1 VETGQ
6 LKKAHTAQ
14 AETMTAKAI
23 QFDIITVFPQFFESP
38 FGFGILG
45 RAIAEDRV
53 RVRVHNLRDFTTDR
67 HKTVDDRPFGGGE
80 GMVLKPEPMFRA
92 VESLGIAAKNVR
104 DTKRERVVLLSA
116 QGKSFTQATAR
127 DLAHVERI
135 VFLCGRYEGV
145 DERVNDL
152 LADTEL
158 SIGDYVIS
166 GGELAAAVI
175 IDAVSRLLPGVLGNE
190 DSARYESFAAESA
203 PVSSGGAPNG
213 DVASE
218 RPQPR
223 STCDSGGLLDYP
235 HYTRPPEF
243 RGAEVPAVL
252 SSGNHE
258 DIRRWRRR
266 QSLSKTLQNRPD
278 LLVDASL
285 TEEDRALLEEM
296 RHDR

>member
-1 VETGQ
+1 
-6 LKKAHTAQ
+6 
-14 AETMTAKAI
+14 MTAKAI

-53 RVRVHNLRDFTTDR
+53 RVQVHNLRDFTMDR

-80 GMVLKPEPMFRA
+80 GMVLKPEPMYRA
-92 VESLGIAAKNVR
+92 VESLGIAEKSAR
-104 DTKRERVVLLSA
+104 DLKRERVVLLSA

-175 IDAVSRLLPGVLGNE
+175 VDAVSRLLPGVLGND
-190 DSARYESFAAESA
+190 DSTRYESFSAESA
-203 PVSSGGAPNG
+203 AQAPAVAPEG

-218 RPQPR
+218 RPRPR

-243 RGAEVPAVL
+243 RGAEVPVVL

-258 DIRRWRRR
+258 EIRRWRRR

-285 TEEDRALLEEM
+285 TEEDRTLLDEL
-296 RHDR
+296 RHEI

>member
-1 VETGQ
+1 
-6 LKKAHTAQ
+6 
-14 AETMTAKAI
+14 MTAKAI

-53 RVRVHNLRDFTTDR
+53 RVRVHNLRDFTSDR

-80 GMVLKPEPMFRA
+80 GMVLKPEPLFRA
-92 VESLGIAAKNVR
+92 VESLGVAEKSVR
-104 DTKRERVVLLSA
+104 DRTRERVVLLSA
-116 QGKSFTQATAR
+116 QGKSFTQAVAR
-127 DLAHVERI
+127 ELAQVERI

-175 IDAVSRLLPGVLGNE
+175 VDAVSRLLPGVLGNE
-190 DSARYESFAAESA
+190 DSARYESFSAESVPA
-203 PVSSGGAPNG
+203 SPAGAADEDVS
-213 DVASE
+213 SE
-218 RPQPR
+218 RPHPR

-278 LLVDASL
+278 LLVDAPL
-285 TEEDRALLEEM
+285 TEEDRTLLDEL
-296 RHDR
+296 RHEI

>member
-1 VETGQ
+1 METKR
-6 LKKAHTAQ
+6 LSTFTPQ
-14 AETMTAKAI
+14 AEIMTAKAI
-23 QFDIITVFPQFFESP
+23 QFDIITVFPQFFDSP

-53 RVRVHNLRDFTTDR
+53 RIRVHNLRDFTSDR

-80 GMVLKPEPMFRA
+80 GMVLKPEPLFRA
-92 VESLGIAAKNVR
+92 VESLGIAEKNGR
-104 DTKRERVVLLSA
+104 DLTRERVVLLSA
-116 QGKSFTQATAR
+116 QGKSFTQAIAR
-127 DLAHVERI
+127 DLAHIERI

-145 DERVNDL
+145 DERVNDR

-166 GGELAAAVI
+166 GGELAAAVM
-175 IDAVSRLLPGVLGNE
+175 IDAVTRLLPGVLGNE
-190 DSARYESFAAESA
+190 DSARYESFSGEPA
-203 PVSSGGAPNG
+203 PLRSSEVPDG
-213 DVASE
+213 DVSRE
-218 RPQPR
+218 SPPPR

-243 RGAEVPAVL
+243 RGAAVPPVL

-278 LLVDASL
+278 LLVDAPL
-285 TEEDRALLEEM
+285 TEEDRALLDEM

>member
-1 VETGQ
+1 
-6 LKKAHTAQ
+6 
-14 AETMTAKAI
+14 MTAKAI

-80 GMVLKPEPMFRA
+80 GMVLKPEPLFRA
-92 VESLGIAAKNVR
+92 VESLGIAKKSAR
-104 DTKRERVVLLSA
+104 DSARERVVLLSA
-116 QGKSFTQATAR
+116 QGKSFTQAVAR
-127 DLAHVERI
+127 DLAQVERI

-145 DERVNDL
+145 DERVNEL
-152 LADTEL
+152 LADMEV

-175 IDAVSRLLPGVLGNE
+175 VDAVSRLLPGVLGNE
-190 DSARYESFAAESA
+190 DSSRYESFSAEPA
-203 PVSSGGAPNG
+203 APNPAPAPQE
-213 DVASE
+213 DAASE
-218 RPQPR
+218 RPHPR

-266 QSLSKTLQNRPD
+266 QSLSKTLRNRPD
-278 LLVDASL
+278 LLADAPL
-285 TEEDRALLEEM
+285 TEEDRSLLDEL
-296 RHDR
+296 RHEA

>member
-1 VETGQ
+1 
-6 LKKAHTAQ
+6 
-14 AETMTAKAI
+14 MTAKAI
-23 QFDIITVFPQFFESP
+23 EFDIITVFPQFFESP
-38 FGFGILG
+38 FSFGILG

-92 VESLGIAAKNVR
+92 VESLGIAEKSVR
-104 DTKRERVVLLSA
+104 DSSRERVVLLSA
-116 QGKSFTQATAR
+116 QGKSFTQGVAR
-127 DLAHVERI
+127 DLARVERI

-175 IDAVSRLLPGVLGNE
+175 VDAVSRLLPGVLGNE
-190 DSARYESFAAESA
+190 DSTRYESFSAESA
-203 PVSSGGAPNG
+203 GLDPSDSRQR

-218 RPQPR
+218 RPYPQ

-258 DIRRWRRR
+258 EIRRWRRR

-278 LLVDASL
+278 LLVDAPL
-285 TEEDRALLEEM
+285 TEEDRALLDEL
-296 RHDR
+296 RHEA

>member
-1 VETGQ
+1 
-6 LKKAHTAQ
+6 
-14 AETMTAKAI
+14 MTAKAI

-53 RVRVHNLRDFTTDR
+53 RVRVHNLRDFTNDR

-92 VESLGIAAKNVR
+92 VESLGIAEKSVR
-104 DTKRERVVLLSA
+104 DLKRERVVLLSA
-116 QGKSFTQATAR
+116 QGKPFTQATAR
-127 DLAHVERI
+127 ELAHVERI

-152 LADTEL
+152 LADAEL

-175 IDAVSRLLPGVLGNE
+175 VDAVSRLLPGVLGNE
-190 DSARYESFAAESA
+190 DSSRYESFAVESA
-203 PVSSGGAPNG
+203 PANTAVAGDKDVSL
-213 DVASE
+213 E

-278 LLVDASL
+278 LLVDATL

-296 RHDR
+296 RHDS

>member
-1 VETGQ
+1 
-6 LKKAHTAQ
+6 
-14 AETMTAKAI
+14 MTAKAI

-38 FGFGILG
+38 FSFGILG

-92 VESLGIAAKNVR
+92 VESLGIAEKGLR
-104 DTKRERVVLLSA
+104 DSTRERVVLLSA
-116 QGKSFTQATAR
+116 QGKSFTQAVAR
-127 DLAHVERI
+127 DLARVERI

-145 DERVNDL
+145 DERVNEL

-175 IDAVSRLLPGVLGNE
+175 VDAVSRLLPGVLGNE
-190 DSARYESFAAESA
+190 DSARYESFSGESA
-203 PVSSGGAPNG
+203 ALDPAHAPER
-213 DVASE
+213 DVTFE
-218 RPQPR
+218 RPHPQ

-258 DIRRWRRR
+258 EIRRWRRR

-278 LLVDASL
+278 LLVDATL
-285 TEEDRALLEEM
+285 TEEDRALLDEM
-296 RHDR
+296 RHDT

>member
-1 VETGQ
+1 
-6 LKKAHTAQ
+6 
-14 AETMTAKAI
+14 MTTKTI
-23 QFDIITVFPQFFESP
+23 QFDIITVFPQFFDSP

-53 RVRVHNLRDFTTDR
+53 RVRVHNLRDFTSDR

-80 GMVLKPEPMFRA
+80 GMVLKPEPIFRA
-92 VESLGIAAKNVR
+92 VESLGITEKSVR
-104 DTKRERVVLLSA
+104 ELSRERVVLLSA
-116 QGKSFTQATAR
+116 QGRPFTQQMAR
-127 DLAHVERI
+127 DLAQVERI
-135 VFLCGRYEGV
+135 VILCGRYEGV

-152 LADTEL
+152 VADTEL

-175 IDAVSRLLPGVLGNE
+175 VDAVSRLLPGVLGNE
-190 DSARYESFAAESA
+190 DSARYESFSGQLAPARSAET
-203 PVSSGGAPNG
+203 PEGGVSC
-213 DVASE
+213 E
-218 RPQPR
+218 RPHPR

-258 DIRRWRRR
+258 EIRRWRRR

-278 LLVDASL
+278 LLTDAPL
-285 TEEDRALLEEM
+285 TEEDRALLDEM

>member
-1 VETGQ
+1 
-6 LKKAHTAQ
+6 
-14 AETMTAKAI
+14 
-23 QFDIITVFPQFFESP
+23 
-38 FGFGILG
+38 
-45 RAIAEDRV
+45 
-53 RVRVHNLRDFTTDR
+53 
-67 HKTVDDRPFGGGE
+67 
-80 GMVLKPEPMFRA
+80 MFRA
-92 VESLGIAAKNVR
+92 VESLGIAEKSAR
-104 DTKRERVVLLSA
+104 DTTRERVVLLSA

-127 DLAHVERI
+127 ELAQVERI

-152 LADTEL
+152 LADSEL

-175 IDAVSRLLPGVLGNE
+175 VDAVSRLLPGVLGNE
-190 DSARYESFAAESA
+190 DSARYESFAAESSA
-203 PVSSGGAPNG
+203 PVRVSTTPEGETPG
-213 DVASE
+213 D
-218 RPQPR
+218 RPPPR

-266 QSLSKTLQNRPD
+266 QSLAKTLQNRPD
-278 LLVDASL
+278 LLTDASL
-285 TEEDRALLEEM
+285 TEEDRAVLEKM
-296 RHDR
+296 RHGK

>member
-1 VETGQ
+1 
-6 LKKAHTAQ
+6 
-14 AETMTAKAI
+14 MTAKAI

-38 FGFGILG
+38 FSFGILG

-92 VESLGIAAKNVR
+92 VESLGIAEKGLR
-104 DTKRERVVLLSA
+104 DSTRERVVLLSA
-116 QGKSFTQATAR
+116 QGKSFTQAVAR
-127 DLAHVERI
+127 ELAQVERI

-145 DERVNDL
+145 DERVNEL

-175 IDAVSRLLPGVLGNE
+175 VDAVSRLLPGVLGNE
-190 DSARYESFAAESA
+190 DSTRYESFSGESA
-203 PVSSGGAPNG
+203 ALNPAHAPET
-213 DVASE
+213 DVTFD
-218 RPQPR
+218 RPHPR

-258 DIRRWRRR
+258 EIRRWRRR

-278 LLVDASL
+278 LLVDATL
-285 TEEDRALLEEM
+285 TEEDRALLDEM
-296 RHDR
+296 RHDT

>member
-1 VETGQ
+1 
-6 LKKAHTAQ
+6 
-14 AETMTAKAI
+14 MTAKAI

-38 FGFGILG
+38 FSFGILA

-53 RVRVHNLRDFTTDR
+53 RVKIHNLRDFTSDR

-80 GMVLKPEPMFRA
+80 GMVLKPEPLFRA
-92 VESLGIAAKNVR
+92 VESLGVSEKSMR
-104 DTKRERVVLLSA
+104 DRRRERVVLLSA
-116 QGKSFTQATAR
+116 QGKSFTQTVAR
-127 DLAHVERI
+127 DLAQVDRI

-175 IDAVSRLLPGVLGNE
+175 VDAVSRLLPGVLGNE
-190 DSARYESFAAESA
+190 DSTRYESFSGESA
-203 PVSSGGAPNG
+203 PISPADTQDEDVS
-213 DVASE
+213 SE
-218 RPQPR
+218 RPHPR

-266 QSLSKTLQNRPD
+266 QSLSKTLRNRPD
-278 LLVDASL
+278 LLVDAPL
-285 TEEDRALLEEM
+285 TEEDRTLLDELHHEI
-296 RHDR
+296 

>member
-1 VETGQ
+1 
-6 LKKAHTAQ
+6 
-14 AETMTAKAI
+14 MTAEPI
-23 QFDIITVFPQFFESP
+23 QFDIITVFPQFFDGP
-38 FGFGILG
+38 FGFGVLG
-45 RAIAEDRV
+45 RALDDGRV
-53 RVRVHNLRDFTTDR
+53 RIGIHSLRDFTTDR

-80 GMVLKPEPMFRA
+80 GMVLKPEPLFRA
-92 VESLGIAAKNVR
+92 VESLGIAEKNVR
-104 DTKRERVVLLSA
+104 DPARERVVLLSA
-116 QGKSFTQATAR
+116 QGKPFTQAIAR
-127 DLAHVERI
+127 ELAQVERI

-175 IDAVSRLLPGVLGNE
+175 VDAVSRLLPGVLGNE
-190 DSARYESFAAESA
+190 DSARYESFAAE
-203 PVSSGGAPNG
+203 
-213 DVASE
+213 
-218 RPQPR
+218 RPATSQATTVPMGEAGVDKLPPR

-243 RGAEVPAVL
+243 RGAVVPAVL

-266 QSLSKTLQNRPD
+266 QSLAKTLRNRPE
-278 LLVDASL
+278 LLTRTSL
-285 TEEDRALLEEM
+285 SDEDRALLEEM
-296 RHDR
+296 RHEK

>member
-1 VETGQ
+1 
-6 LKKAHTAQ
+6 
-14 AETMTAKAI
+14 MTAKAI

-53 RVRVHNLRDFTTDR
+53 RVRVHNLRDFTNDR

-92 VESLGIAAKNVR
+92 VESLGIAEKSGR
-104 DTKRERVVLLSA
+104 DLKRERVVLLSA
-116 QGKSFTQATAR
+116 QGKPFTQATAR
-127 DLAHVERI
+127 ELAHVERI

-152 LADTEL
+152 LADAEL

-175 IDAVSRLLPGVLGNE
+175 VDAVSRLLPGVLGNE
-190 DSARYESFAAESA
+190 DSSRYESFAVESA
-203 PVSSGGAPNG
+203 TANAAVAGDKDVSL
-213 DVASE
+213 E

-278 LLVDASL
+278 LLADATL

-296 RHDR
+296 RHDS

>member
-1 VETGQ
+1 M
-6 LKKAHTAQ
+6 AD
-14 AETMTAKAI
+14 KAI

-45 RAIAEDRV
+45 RAIAEQRV
-53 RVRVHNLRDFTTDR
+53 HVKVHNLRDFTTDR

-92 VESLGIAAKNVR
+92 VESLGITEKSVR
-104 DTKRERVVLLSA
+104 DRTRERVILLSA
-116 QGKSFTQATAR
+116 QGKSFTQAMAR
-127 DLAHVERI
+127 ELAHVERI

-175 IDAVSRLLPGVLGNE
+175 VDAISRLLPGVLGNE

-203 PVSSGGAPNG
+203 PTTPTFAAGG
-213 DVASE
+213 DVAGD
-218 RPQPR
+218 RLPPR

-258 DIRRWRRR
+258 DIRRWRRQ

-278 LLVDASL
+278 LLIDASL
-285 TEEDRALLEEM
+285 TAEDRALLEEM
-296 RHDR
+296 RHDT

>member
-1 VETGQ
+1 
-6 LKKAHTAQ
+6 
-14 AETMTAKAI
+14 MTTKAI

-38 FGFGILG
+38 FSFGILG

-53 RVRVHNLRDFTTDR
+53 RVRVHNLRDFTSDR

-80 GMVLKPEPMFRA
+80 GMVLKPEPMFCA
-92 VESLGIAAKNVR
+92 VESLGIVEKSVR
-104 DTKRERVVLLSA
+104 DSSRERVVLLSA
-116 QGKSFTQATAR
+116 QGKSFTQALAR
-127 DLAHVERI
+127 ELAQVERI

-175 IDAVSRLLPGVLGNE
+175 VDAVSRLLPGVLGNE
-190 DSARYESFAAESA
+190 DSSRYESFSAESVPGGSAAA
-203 PVSSGGAPNG
+203 PDRGVT
-213 DVASE
+213 SE
-218 RPQPR
+218 RPHPQ

-252 SSGNHE
+252 SSGNHDE
-258 DIRRWRRR
+258 IRRWRRR

-278 LLVDASL
+278 LLVDAQL
-285 TEEDRALLEEM
+285 TEEDRTLLDKL
-296 RHDR
+296 RHEI

>member
-1 VETGQ
+1 
-6 LKKAHTAQ
+6 
-14 AETMTAKAI
+14 M
-23 QFDIITVFPQFFESP
+23 QFDIITVFPQFFDGP
-38 FGFGILG
+38 FGFGVLG
-45 RAIAEDRV
+45 RALDDGRV
-53 RVRVHNLRDFTTDR
+53 RIGIHNLRDFTTDR

-80 GMVLKPEPMFRA
+80 GMVLKPEPLFRA
-92 VESLGIAAKNVR
+92 VESLGIAEKNMR
-104 DTKRERVVLLSA
+104 NPARERVVLLSA
-116 QGKSFTQATAR
+116 QGKPFTQAVAR
-127 DLAHVERI
+127 ELSQVERI

-175 IDAVSRLLPGVLGNE
+175 VDAVSRLLPGVLGNE
-190 DSARYESFAAESA
+190 DSARYESFAAE
-203 PVSSGGAPNG
+203 
-213 DVASE
+213 
-218 RPQPR
+218 RPAMPQTPTVPAGETGVEKLPPK
-223 STCDSGGLLDYP
+223 STWDSGGLLDYP

-266 QSLSKTLQNRPD
+266 QSLAKTLRNRPE
-278 LLVDASL
+278 LLTRTSL
-285 TEEDRALLEEM
+285 SEEDRALLEEM
-296 RHDR
+296 RHER

>member
-1 VETGQ
+1 
-6 LKKAHTAQ
+6 
-14 AETMTAKAI
+14 MTAKTI
-23 QFDIITVFPQFFESP
+23 QFDIVTVFPQFFEGP
-38 FGFGILG
+38 FGFGVLG
-45 RAIAEDRV
+45 RAIDEGRV
-53 RVRVHNLRDFTTDR
+53 RVSIHNLRDFTTDR

-92 VESLGIAAKNVR
+92 VESLGGTAKSAR
-104 DTKRERVVLLSA
+104 DTTRERVVLLSA
-116 QGKSFTQATAR
+116 QGKPFTQATAR
-127 DLAHVERI
+127 VLARVDRI

-175 IDAVSRLLPGVLGNE
+175 VDAVSRLLPGVLGNE
-190 DSARYESFAAESA
+190 DSSRYESFAAEAAASA
-203 PVSSGGAPNG
+203 DLSITPAGEIAV
-213 DVASE
+213 D
-218 RPQPR
+218 RPSPQ

-235 HYTRPPEF
+235 HYTRPPQF

-266 QSLSKTLQNRPD
+266 QALAKTLQNRPD
-278 LLVDASL
+278 LLADASL
-285 TEEDRALLEEM
+285 TEEDRAVLEEM
-296 RHDR
+296 RHGK

>member
-1 VETGQ
+1 M
-6 LKKAHTAQ
+6 
-14 AETMTAKAI
+14 TMKAI

-38 FGFGILG
+38 FSFGVLG
-45 RAIAEDRV
+45 RAIAENRV
-53 RVRVHNLRDFTTDR
+53 RVRAHNLRDFTNDR

-80 GMVLKPEPMFRA
+80 GMVLKPEPMFLA
-92 VESLGIAAKNVR
+92 VESLGIAEKSVR
-104 DTKRERVVLLSA
+104 DASRERVVLLSA

-127 DLAHVERI
+127 ELAQVERI

-175 IDAVSRLLPGVLGNE
+175 VDAVSRLLPGVLGNQ
-190 DSARYESFAAESA
+190 DSSRYESFAAESA
-203 PVSSGGAPNG
+203 LASAAIPADR
-213 DVASE
+213 DVTSE
-218 RPQPR
+218 RPHPR

-243 RGAEVPAVL
+243 RGAGVPAVL

-278 LLVDASL
+278 LLVDATL
-285 TEEDRALLEEM
+285 TEEDRALLDEL
-296 RHDR
+296 RHET

>member
-1 VETGQ
+1 
-6 LKKAHTAQ
+6 
-14 AETMTAKAI
+14 MTAKAI

-53 RVRVHNLRDFTTDR
+53 RVRVHNLRDFTNDR

-92 VESLGIAAKNVR
+92 VESLGIAEKSVR
-104 DTKRERVVLLSA
+104 DLKRERVVLLSA
-116 QGKSFTQATAR
+116 QGKPFTQATAR
-127 DLAHVERI
+127 ELAHVERI

-152 LADTEL
+152 LADAEL

-175 IDAVSRLLPGVLGNE
+175 VDAVSRLLPGVLGNE
-190 DSARYESFAAESA
+190 DSSRYESFAVESA
-203 PVSSGGAPNG
+203 PANTAVAGDK

-278 LLVDASL
+278 LLADATL

-296 RHDR
+296 RHDS

>member
-1 VETGQ
+1 
-6 LKKAHTAQ
+6 
-14 AETMTAKAI
+14 MTAKII

-45 RAIAEDRV
+45 RAIAENRI

-92 VESLGIAAKNVR
+92 VESLGIAEKTMR
-104 DTKRERVVLLSA
+104 DLTRERVVLLSA
-116 QGKSFTQATAR
+116 QGRSFTQAVAR
-127 DLAHVERI
+127 DLTRAERI

-145 DERVNDL
+145 DERVNEL

-166 GGELAAAVI
+166 GGELAAAVVV
-175 IDAVSRLLPGVLGNE
+175 DAVSRLLPGVLGNE
-190 DSARYESFAAESA
+190 DSTRYESFSAESA
-203 PVSSGGAPNG
+203 GLDLSDSRRR
-213 DVASE
+213 DVALE
-218 RPQPR
+218 RPHPQ

-258 DIRRWRRR
+258 EIRRWRRR

-278 LLVDASL
+278 LLVDAQL
-285 TEEDRALLEEM
+285 TEEDHALLDKL
-296 RHDR
+296 RHDT

>member
-1 VETGQ
+1 
-6 LKKAHTAQ
+6 
-14 AETMTAKAI
+14 MTAKAN

-38 FGFGILG
+38 FGFGVLG

-53 RVRVHNLRDFTTDR
+53 RIQVHNLRDFTNDR

-92 VESLGIAAKNVR
+92 VESLGIAEKSVR

-127 DLAHVERI
+127 ELAHVERI

-175 IDAVSRLLPGVLGNE
+175 VDAVSRLLPGVLGNE
-190 DSARYESFAAESA
+190 DSVRYESFAAESA
-203 PVSSGGAPNG
+203 PAMPAIAPDRGVVSA
-213 DVASE
+213 

-278 LLVDASL
+278 LLVDAPL

>member
-1 VETGQ
+1 
-6 LKKAHTAQ
+6 
-14 AETMTAKAI
+14 MTAKAI

-53 RVRVHNLRDFTTDR
+53 RVRVHNLRDFTNDR

-92 VESLGIAAKNVR
+92 VESLGIAEKSVR
-104 DTKRERVVLLSA
+104 DLKRERVVLLSA
-116 QGKSFTQATAR
+116 QGKPFTQATAR
-127 DLAHVERI
+127 DLAQVERI

-152 LADTEL
+152 LADAEL

-175 IDAVSRLLPGVLGNE
+175 VDAVSRLLPGVLGNE
-190 DSARYESFAAESA
+190 DSSRYESFAVDSA
-203 PVSSGGAPNG
+203 TSNPAVAPDGG
-213 DVASE
+213 VASE

-278 LLVDASL
+278 LLVGATL
-285 TEEDRALLEEM
+285 TEEDRTLLEEM
-296 RHDR
+296 RHDS